1 MNPRY
6 MTIEE
11 VEKELGYPVRIFKK
25 KDIIFDQVPVGGVF
39 SVLET
44 EFIKMHH
51 GFAVTKN
58 IIDEAPFS
66 TTTNNYKDSEIIN
79 SVRLNSFIAE
89 LTKSS
94 RNIHQVLEKF
104 NVSLTSDNG
113 VSEYGEE
120 IDTFVSLMTLD
131 QLRQNSKFLLPY
143 EVNAWWLVTPHGTVN
158 TGVPNRVCY
167 ISRMG
172 MLENAGIQERL
183 GIRPVVKFKNNAT
196 VTYYDNMG

>member
-1 MNPRY
+1 M
-6 MTIEE
+6 
-11 VEKELGYPVRIFKK
+11 G
-25 KDIIFDQVPVGGVF
+25 
-39 SVLET
+39 T

-66 TTTNNYKDSEIIN
+66 TTTSNYKDSEIIN
-79 SVRLNSFIAE
+79 SVKLNSFIAE
-89 LTKSS
+89 LTRSS

-120 IDTFVSLMTLD
+120 MDTFVSLMTLA
-131 QLRQNSKFLLPY
+131 QLQQNSKFLLPY
-143 EVNAWWLVTPHGTVN
+143 EVKAWWLVTPHGTVN
-158 TGVPNRVCY
+158 TGLPNRVCY

-172 MLENAGIQERL
+172 MLEHAGIQESL
-183 GIRPVVKFKNNAT
+183 GIRPVVKFKNNVS